1 MKKTYTL
8 VHNDTCETLTGDE
21 LLKRMEEMEARGYHI
36 EECPNSFFDFMVC
49 YW

>member
-8 VHNDTCETLTGDE
+8 VHNDTYETLTGDE
-21 LLKRMEEMEARGYHI
+21 LLKRMEEMEALGYHI
-36 EECPNSFFDFMVC
+36 EECSSPFFDFMVC